1 MSTPDVGRPLTIDY
15 TSRDFEA
22 LRLALIERVRN
33 RIPEWRGED
42 PTDFGVAMVEAF
54 SHVGDIIN
62 YYIDRV
68 ANETTL
74 LTAVQRRSIL
84 NLARSYG
91 YVPSGYSP
99 ARLTLRLTPKAGI
112 TDELTIPKDSVFS
125 YQLIDGDRTIILYFT
140 LTGSAVLNAAGSEVN
155 YADVSAINA
164 RAIGIDFPADPET
177 PLDVSGEILTEGS
190 SGEPNQTYILSKD
203 QVIEDS
209 VSIFVQNGDRYGRW
223 NRVAN
228 ISDAGPN
235 DPVFEVVLTSDNRTA
250 IIFGDG
256 VAGAI
261 PNIYETIKV
270 QYLFGGGVQ
279 GNIPVTTPF
288 SQLNTYYIPGLD
300 IEETTA
306 LSNSFTAVAT
316 TSGVGGSDP
325 DTDEIIRTIAP
336 STLITSNRAVSLKDY
351 SGIALRTRG
360 VAKAV
365 ADSAIWTSVNVYVA
379 PARTSTTTDPFPLF
393 DETNTNLTSE
403 WISLESA
410 VQESFVDKTQIGVSV
425 TVLPPSY
432 SPVKVSVKFT
442 VRDGYEPSS
451 VISDIRDALLTQ
463 FDYNA
468 ITFGAKIYPE
478 NVESALQ
485 SIPGVFTASV
495 TELYRDGSTPGRF
508 PLLGSTDEYFILR
521 EQDITIDP
529 FSNDAE
535 ISGFTF
541 DEVYGLYPTFDP
553 DFFDYSLTI
562 FAEDDELVIDI
573 DDLPETARATISGE
587 LYDGTPIGV
596 ATTEDVTEITI
607 VITAENG
614 LTTRVYTITAIK
626 EI

>member
-1 MSTPDVGRPLTIDY
+1 MTTPDIGRPLTIDY
-15 TSRDFEA
+15 TGRDFEA
-22 LRLALIERVRN
+22 LRLALIERVKN
-33 RIPEWRGED
+33 RVPEWRGED
-42 PTDFGVAMVEAF
+42 PTDFGLAMVEAF
-54 SHVGDIIN
+54 AHVGDLVN

-99 ARLTLRLTPKAGI
+99 ARLTLRLTPKPGV
-112 TDELTIPKDSVFS
+112 TDEFTVPKDSVFS
-125 YQLIDGDRTIILYFT
+125 YRLIDNDKTIILYYT

-155 YADVSAINA
+155 YADVTAINA
-164 RAIGIDFPADPET
+164 RSINIDFPADPESSF
-177 PLDVSGEILTEGS
+177 DVAGEFLTEGS
-190 SGEPNQTYILSKD
+190 SGEPNQVYILSKD

-209 VSIFVQNGDRYGRW
+209 VAIFVQNGERYGRW

-250 IIFGDG
+250 IVFGDG

-261 PNIYETIKV
+261 PNIYEAIKA
-270 QYLFGGGVQ
+270 QYLFGGGTQ

-288 SQLNTYYIPGLD
+288 SPMDVYYIPGLD
-300 IEETTA
+300 VEETSA
-306 LSNSFTAVAT
+306 LSSTFSSVAV

-325 DTDEIIRTIAP
+325 DTDEIIRTVAP

-360 VAKAV
+360 VAKAT
-365 ADSAIWTSVNVYVA
+365 AESEIWTSVNVYVA

-393 DETNTNLTSE
+393 DETNTNLTTE
-403 WISLESA
+403 WISLQSS
-410 VQESFVDKTQIGVSV
+410 VQESFVDKTQIGVTV
-425 TVLPPSY
+425 TVLPPQY
-432 SPVKVSVKFT
+432 TPVKVSVKFT
-442 VRDGYEPSS
+442 VRDGFESS
-451 VISDIRDALLTQ
+451 AVISDIRDALLRQ
-463 FDYNA
+463 FDYN
-468 ITFGAKIYPE
+468 TMQFGAKIYPE
-478 NVESALQ
+478 NVESSLQ
-485 SIPGVFTASV
+485 SIAGVFTAAV

-508 PLLGSTDEYFILR
+508 PLLGAVGEHFILR
-521 EQDITIDP
+521 EADITIDP
-529 FSNDAE
+529 FSSEVE

-541 DEVYGLYPTFDP
+541 DEVYGLYPEFDA

-573 DDLPETARATISGE
+573 EDLPLGARATISGE

-596 ATTEDVTEITI
+596 ATTEEITDIPI

-626 EI
+626 ET